1 MFRCTFAAAAL
12 IAASLS
18 ASGRTLISDST
29 GRDCSTNQPT
39 PIYATPDLNS
49 KALLN
54 AAEDTPVHVVGG
66 KQFGAPVDYP
76 NTDSEWARTW
86 LRVRLAGRKFGWA
99 PASVVN
105 CGD

>member
-1 MFRCTFAAAAL
+1 MLRCMLAAAAL
-12 IAASLS
+12 VAASLS

-39 PIYATPDLNS
+39 PIHATPDLKS
-49 KALLN
+49 KTVLD
-54 AAEDTPVHVVGG
+54 AAEDTPVHVIGG
-66 KQFGAPVDYP
+66 QQFGPPVDFP

-86 LRVRLAGRKFGWA
+86 LHLRLAGRKFGWA

-105 CGD
+105 CGG